1 MRMRERRSYTPSYH
15 AKSRSNENTPGRE
28 RRRVMDGRA
37 RSRASAFS
45 FQLSLL
51 SCCVSFVRPE
61 MQPFIEEYSSNNCE
75 RHVSECGTDFS
86 VQVKLAQISG
96 IALKIHASGE
106 ASTNCMKHRVL

>member
-1 MRMRERRSYTPSYH
+1 MLSPVLTRTRRDESGGESWTEG
-15 AKSRSNENTPGRE
+15 RGRE
-28 RRRVMDGRA
+28 LQL
-37 RSRASAFS
+37 SAFS

-106 ASTNCMKHRVL
+106 ASTNCMKHGVISDFT